1 MKNATAQ
8 ALLSALETAGFKGYF
23 VGGCVRNALLE
34 LPVTDLDIATNA
46 RPETVMELARNI
58 GCKPVPTGIDHGTVT
73 VVGKGESLEVTTFR
87 KDVETDGRHAVIAF
101 ADTLEED
108 AARRDFRMNAIYA
121 DARGVLHDP
130 TGGLEDIKA
139 RRLIFVGRP
148 DARIREDY
156 LRIIRLYRFAAQL
169 GFGACGIDAHAAGA
183 ARRLSYGLGHVSTER
198 KTAELLKLLAVECPL
213 DVLKAMA
220 SDGALARVLGFVD
233 LPLLE
238 RYLGKEK
245 ALLRPDAIARLA
257 VLLMPSETF
266 PLRLS
271 KKDQRFAAQL
281 RIAVKDRPS
290 LGELAYRHGDRLAI
304 SVAVARAAL
313 LRHEVDPADLALI
326 AKAQGSSFPVTAKDL
341 APRTGKALG
350 AVLERLERR
359 WIDSGFELGKDALL
373 SGLSDEE

>member
-8 ALLSALETAGFKGYF
+8 ALLSALEAAGFKGYF
-23 VGGCVRNALLE
+23 VGGCVRNALLG

-46 RPETVMELARNI
+46 RPETVLELARSI
-58 GCKPVPTGIDHGTVT
+58 GFKPVPTGIDHGTVT
-73 VVGKGESLEVTTFR
+73 VVGKGEPLEVTTFR

-101 ADTLEED
+101 ADTLEVD

-130 TGGLEDIKA
+130 TGGLEDIQA
-139 RRLIFVGRP
+139 RRLVFVGRP
-148 DARIREDY
+148 EARIREDY

-169 GFGACGIDAHAAGA
+169 GFGACGIDAHAARA
-183 ARRLSYGLGHVSTER
+183 VRRLSYGLGHVSTER
-198 KTAELLKLLAVECPL
+198 KTAELLKLLAVVCPM

-220 SDGALARVLGFVD
+220 SDGVLARVLGLVD

-245 ALLRPDAIARLA
+245 DLLSPDAIARLT
-257 VLLMPSETF
+257 VLLMPSEAL

-271 KKDQRFAAQL
+271 KKDQRFAEQL
-281 RIAVKDRPS
+281 RSAARDDSS
-290 LGELAYRHGDRLAI
+290 LGELAYRHGKRLAM
-304 SVAVARAAL
+304 SVGAARAAL
-313 LRHEVDPADLALI
+313 LEADMTREDLALI
-326 AKAQGSSFPVTAKDL
+326 AKGECAVFPVAAKDL
-341 APRTGKALG
+341 APHRGKALG
-350 AVLERLERR
+350 MALARLERR
-359 WIDSGFELGKDALL
+359 WIESGFELGKGALL